1 MARKPDIRPW
11 IYKAEE
17 DYRAALTLARK
28 RKDPVPDNVCF
39 SAQQC
44 VEKYLKAFLVY
55 HRKGF
60 PRTHDLAELL
70 KIALVVDPPLAVT
83 RVNVRELL
91 PYAVTFRY
99 PGKEATTEESRRAGV
114 GNENRSWASAPKVG
128 LTLRHARASEDF
140 WLRRRIIMR
149 VRCRRS

>member
-11 IYKAEE
+11 VYKAEE

-44 VEKYLKAFLVY
+44 VEKYLKAFLVH

-60 PRTHDLAELL
+60 PKTHDVVELL
-70 KIALVVDPPLAVT
+70 KIAPVIDPLLEVIRPNL
-83 RVNVRELL
+83 RELL
-91 PYAVTFRY
+91 PPMLWPSVILGR
-99 PGKEATTEESRRAGV
+99 KQQERNRR
-114 GNENRSWASAPKVG
+114 EQ
-128 LTLRHARASEDF
+128 F
-140 WLRRRIIMR
+140 WP
-149 VRCRRS
+149 

>member
-60 PRTHDLAELL
+60 PKTHDLAELL
-70 KIALVVDPPLAVT
+70 KIAFVVDPLLEVIRVMCASFFLMPWPFVILAKKQQQK
-83 RVNVRELL
+83 NRE
-91 PYAVTFRY
+91 
-99 PGKEATTEESRRAGV
+99 EQ
-114 GNENRSWASAPKVG
+114 
-128 LTLRHARASEDF
+128 
-140 WLRRRIIMR
+140 
-149 VRCRRS
+149 C